1 MKMLLISSSFLQ
13 KLYYHIYCC
22 FKAIFIFLLLR
33 LINIKKKLKH
43 CCLVRINDVLGSRYW
58 QFILTA
64 LFGQNI
70 RVLKVIIVNRV
81 SFAGFVRRLL
91 PTKHVFALSNY
102 RRFKMLI
109 KHVVFSEQ
117 HVECLMMTTCTP
129 AIYLCTL
136 LTRRFNW
143 FLSWQE

>member
-1 MKMLLISSSFLQ
+1 MWVF
-13 KLYYHIYCC
+13 
-22 FKAIFIFLLLR
+22 
-33 LINIKKKLKH
+33 
-43 CCLVRINDVLGSRYW
+43 
-58 QFILTA
+58 
-64 LFGQNI
+64 
-70 RVLKVIIVNRV
+70 KVIIVNRV
-81 SFAGFVRRLL
+81 FFTGFFCRLL
-91 PTKHVFALSNY
+91 LAKYVFALSNY

-143 FLSWQE
+143 FLSWHEWTKKKKRRKGYIRGLFNITKYGCWTIRYSIYSAEIDDFKLQGNVTSVRGKKPFSVQ